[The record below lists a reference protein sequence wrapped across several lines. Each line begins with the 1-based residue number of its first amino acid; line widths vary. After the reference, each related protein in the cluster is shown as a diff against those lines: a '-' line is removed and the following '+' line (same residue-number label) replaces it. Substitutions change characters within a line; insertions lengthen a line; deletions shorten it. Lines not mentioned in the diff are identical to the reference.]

1 MLRVW
6 GNQGDLRSQD
16 RVLQTRVTQGKKQR
30 ELQRFPLKY
39 SAKYPSRRAC
49 EETTEAGEESPKRI
63 QGSST
68 SAQKGLEI
76 EFLLPSVKLA
86 NFTVHWTL
94 RKILRKAGPQPWDQA
109 ALTLLTVLLHLI
121 HLRSQIWKK
130 HTVSSNLTQNKAQE
144 YFIGTQKYAEPNK
157 LKSTASA
164 IQRSSGLQRSRK
176 IQPIMRK
183 KINPLKP
190 TQNTNTKT
198 NRWEH

>member
-1 MLRVW
+1 MSPTTAPAYCLEFPGKGTDRAPRAAQQTHRTERMLRVW

-121 HLRSQIWKK
+121 HLRSQI
-130 HTVSSNLTQNKAQE
+130 
-144 YFIGTQKYAEPNK
+144 
-157 LKSTASA
+157 
-164 IQRSSGLQRSRK
+164 
-176 IQPIMRK
+176 
-183 KINPLKP
+183 
-190 TQNTNTKT
+190 
-198 NRWEH
+198 